1 MRFRRL
7 RPRLDWPRVAALCAV
22 LLLAQATAISHL
34 GLDEAHAADGACAF
48 CIGASVLAA
57 GNVPVAHFLN
67 LSTESEP
74 AIEFVGFAAGVLWQD
89 HRYARGPPQ
98 AS

>member
-7 RPRLDWPRVAALCAV
+7 RPRLDWPRIAALCAV
-22 LLLAQATAISHL
+22 LVLAQATAVSHL
-34 GLDEAHAADGACAF
+34 DFDEAHAADGACAF

-57 GNVPVAHFLN
+57 GNVPVAHPLN
-67 LSTESEP
+67 LPTQSAP
-74 AIEFVGFAAGVLWQD
+74 AIEFSGFPAGVLWLD